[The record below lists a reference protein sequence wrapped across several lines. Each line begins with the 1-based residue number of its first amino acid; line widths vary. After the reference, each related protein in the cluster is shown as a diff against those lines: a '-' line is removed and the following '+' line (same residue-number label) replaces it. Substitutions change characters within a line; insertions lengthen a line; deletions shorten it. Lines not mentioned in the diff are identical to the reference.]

1 MHEEPRA
8 WALHPDAFGRTSEIE
23 WTELESAADVM
34 PLAAAKLQH
43 RWVLAVRGAM
53 RDQSLTRKAT
63 AFRMGMKYARFGR
76 LMRGEIALQVPD
88 IALAQVVLSIQ
99 VDFQSEHSA

>member
-34 PLAAAKLQH
+34 PLA
-43 RWVLAVRGAM
+43 VLGHDVGDTRLIGGRPPQAVWPR
-53 RDQSLTRKAT
+53 S
-63 AFRMGMKYARFGR
+63 
-76 LMRGEIALQVPD
+76 
-88 IALAQVVLSIQ
+88 
-99 VDFQSEHSA
+99 